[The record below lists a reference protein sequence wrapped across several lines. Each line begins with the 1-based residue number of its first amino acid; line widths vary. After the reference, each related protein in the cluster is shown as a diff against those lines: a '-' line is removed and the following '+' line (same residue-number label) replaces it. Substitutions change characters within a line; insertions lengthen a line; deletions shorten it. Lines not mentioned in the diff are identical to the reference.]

1 MIEHDLIWQVAYA
14 NQLMVSKLYDQKYIR
29 TRSKL
34 AKNTCFWESDFI
46 AYCTDVYDCSSTRSF
61 VIRVL
66 FYSCMRVSNT
76 ASWKANHTR
85 TCYTRTCYTHMLHT
99 HMLRTCYT
107 HAHVTH
113 SHMLLTCTCYTH
125 PHVTHTHMLLTRTCY
140 MHAHVTHAHV
150 AHTHMLHTHMLLTC
164 TCYTHAHVTQTRTWC
179 NTQTYTHAR
188 TRVHTERSK
197 EKPWLSVI

>member
-1 MIEHDLIWQVAYA
+1 
-14 NQLMVSKLYDQKYIR
+14 MVSKLYDQKYIR

-76 ASWKANHTR
+76 ASWKAIHTPRHAHMLHTHVTHAHVTHMLHTR
-85 TCYTRTCYTHMLHT
+85 TCYTQPHVTHMHMLHT
-99 HMLRTCYT
+99 PTCY
-107 HAHVTH
+107 
-113 SHMLLTCTCYTH
+113 
-125 PHVTHTHMLLTRTCY
+125 THTHMLLTRTCY

-150 AHTHMLHTHMLLTC
+150 AHTNMLHTHMLLTC